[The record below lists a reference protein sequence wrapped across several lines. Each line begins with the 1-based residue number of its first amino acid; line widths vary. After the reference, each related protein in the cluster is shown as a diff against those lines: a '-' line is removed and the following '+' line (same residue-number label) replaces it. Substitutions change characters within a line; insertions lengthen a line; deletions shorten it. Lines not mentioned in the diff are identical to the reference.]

1 MDYNIEKIEKRNRRK
16 KKIQKT
22 FKGIF
27 FVLLIIFL
35 YNVFLITKT
44 TLDNKETKGIFG
56 YKAYIITT
64 DSMKPTIR
72 TGDIVIIKNIKEE
85 DLKIDD
91 IITFKRDKD
100 IITHRL
106 VEIQETE
113 QGKKYITKG
122 DNNNVKDSKEVLYS
136 EIEGT
141 KVLSI
146 PKVGNLILSLEDNMY
161 IILII
166 NVILIIYVN
175 TKRAEEKKKIRREKK
190 KIEDQKIE

>member
-1 MDYNIEKIEKRNRRK
+1 MDYNIDKIEKRNRRK
-16 KKIQKT
+16 RKIQKT
-22 FKGIF
+22 FKRLF

-35 YNVFLITKT
+35 YNIFLITKT
-44 TLDNKETKGIFG
+44 TLDNKETKGILG

-85 DLKIDD
+85 NLKIDD

-106 VEIQETE
+106 IEIQETE
-113 QGKKYITKG
+113 QGKRFITKG
-122 DNNNVKDSKEVLYS
+122 DNNNVKDLKEVLYN
-136 EIEGT
+136 EIEGV

-146 PKVGNLILSLEDNMY
+146 PKVGNLILALEDNTY

-175 TKRAEEKKKIRREKK
+175 TKRAEEKRKIRREKK
-190 KIEDQKIE
+190 KIEDKKIE